1 MHFKYKKQS
10 AVQFFHIETKKK
22 EFYQEYLLYCSYM
35 VSIGLVD
42 ILARRCMKVR
52 ETVENHKCVVL
63 SLLGTLGLLTKIAE
77 LCPKGK
83 LTQCIVCYRTRGL
96 FQRCPHYFQPISQ
109 RGSIRS
115 VRQDF

>member
-1 MHFKYKKQS
+1 
-10 AVQFFHIETKKK
+10 
-22 EFYQEYLLYCSYM
+22 M

-83 LTQCIVCYRTRGL
+83 LTQWNVCYRTHGL
-96 FQRCPHYFQPISQ
+96 FQRCPHYFQPILQ
-109 RGSIRS
+109 RLNSK
-115 VRQDF
+115 RQS